1 MKEMRRLIQTHEFV
15 LFVLVALLCVAIG
28 IKNPAFWSL
37 GNVFDLLKSSVT
49 LGLLAL
55 GVLVILI
62 SGDIDIS
69 FPAIAAFSMYVTC
82 LIAGATGLGDHIAIL
97 FGMAA
102 ATGGLLG
109 MFNAVFIH
117 FFRLPALIVTLGT
130 ASLIRGGLL
139 AFVGT
144 RIITDLPESMVAF
157 SRAQLFRQQLPGG
170 ETIGLAVS
178 FFILIGVALLV
189 QFLLKHTL
197 LGRGIYALGGA
208 PEAARRA
215 GFNIRRI
222 RFFIFGLVGCL
233 AGVVGIIH
241 ASNMRNANPFDL
253 SGLELTVIAAVV
265 VGGADIT
272 GGKGTVIGTLL
283 GTLLLV
289 IIGNSLILLGL
300 PTQWHKVAVGTI
312 IIVSAGMAAW
322 RRRMGRNSGRRK

>member
-1 MKEMRRLIQTHEFV
+1 MKKLVHTHEFV
-15 LFVLVALLCVAIG
+15 LLILVAVLCVAIG
-28 IKNPAFWSL
+28 MKNPSFWSMA
-37 GNVFDLLKSSVT
+37 NVFDLLKSSVT
-49 LGLLAL
+49 LGILAL

-82 LIAGATGLGDHIAIL
+82 LIARTTELVDHIAIL
-97 FGMAA
+97 FGIAA
-102 ATGGLLG
+102 AIGGLLG
-109 MFNAVFIH
+109 LFNAVFVH

-144 RIITDLPESMVAF
+144 KIVTDLPESMVTF
-157 SRAQLFRQQLPGG
+157 SQARLLDKQLPNG

-178 FFILIGVALLV
+178 FFLLVGAALMV
-189 QFLLKHTL
+189 QFLLRQTL
-197 LGRGIYALGGA
+197 LGRGVYALGGSR
-208 PEAARRA
+208 EAAHRA
-215 GFNIRRI
+215 GFNVRRI
-222 RFFIFGLVGCL
+222 QFFIFGLVGCL

-272 GGKGTVIGTLL
+272 GGKGTVVGTIL
-283 GTLLLV
+283 GVLLLV

-300 PTQWHKVAVGTI
+300 PTQWHKVAVGAI
-312 IIVSAGMAAW
+312 IIASAGSTAW
-322 RRRMGRNSGRRK
+322 RGRMGRVLGGGQ